1 MALYNDY
8 SSYLKTKFGCR
19 VYRIGL
25 DAGFS
30 CPNRDGMK
38 GSGGCI
44 YCNANG
50 SRSSYTAPQEAI
62 EKQLSSRMEYLKSK
76 YGAGKF
82 IAYFQA
88 FSNTYAPAKKLKTI
102 YDNVLSFKEIAGI
115 SIGTRPDCI
124 DSEKMELIAS
134 YKDRYDTWLEYG
146 MQSMHDKTLKAINRG
161 HTFKDFLSA
170 FDLAKKA
177 GISVCVHV
185 ILGLPGETRDDMLKT
200 AQKLSEIKADGVK
213 IHLLHVLKYSL
224 LGNLYN
230 DGKLR
235 LLEQDEYVGLVCD
248 FLENLSPE
256 IVIQRLTGEGDRNNH
271 VAPQWALD
279 KSNTINKIRETLT
292 RRNSCQGKM
301 LDAVGEGT
309 RSSPRS

>member
-1 MALYNDY
+1 MKAYNDY
-8 SSYLKTKFGCR
+8 STYLKEKHGCR

-30 CPNRDGMK
+30 CPNRDGTK

-50 SRSSYTAPQEAI
+50 SRSSYTTPQDPI
-62 EKQLSSRMEYLKSK
+62 EKQLSSRMEYLKLK
-76 YGAGKF
+76 YGANKF

-88 FSNTYAPAKKLKTI
+88 FTNTHAPVKELKSV
-102 YDNVLSFKEIAGI
+102 YDKVLPFKEVIGI

-124 DSEKMELIAS
+124 DAGKMELVAS

-146 MQSMHDKTLKAINRG
+146 LQSIHDKTLKAINRG

-170 FDLAKKA
+170 FDLAKRS
-177 GISVCVHV
+177 GISICVHA
-185 ILGLPGETRDDMLKT
+185 ILGLPGETRADMLET
-200 AQKLSEIKADGVK
+200 AQKLSEIKTDGVK
-213 IHLLHVLKYSL
+213 IHLLHVLKYSP

-230 DGKLR
+230 EGKVK

-248 FLENLSPE
+248 FLEHLSPD

-279 KSNTINKIRETLT
+279 KSNTINKIRETLK
-292 RRNSCQGKM
+292 RRGSHQGKM
-301 LDAVGEGT
+301 LDPVGEGIE
-309 RSSPRS
+309 